1 MALELEYRNTFID
14 VKEDFEEMG
23 SSRARAQSSPPGRV
37 RRISFSLEAA
47 SEEDAMRSYVGT
59 LSQKTADLMK
69 LQDETPTTACSSSP
83 KSPMSPEVLEVEPE
97 HPPIL
102 AEFFPLLP
110 SQGSLGHPEVCRRP
124 CIYFIAG
131 HCENGNACAYCH
143 MEHTEKTPKLD
154 KRQRTII
161 QALSRPQLLGLVLH
175 FCRSKAEQAGFLE
188 EAAEILGMLAQESA
202 GARPLSQM
210 VSDRDLRNL
219 HKTLGR
225 MNFSNLIGLVTH
237 QSSNR
242 TGNATPSADFLAAS
256 LERIARI
263 EPWLKGMRQLC
274 IYFHGKGGCCYW
286 DVCMPNTTGPSVECG
301 EKFIEGGASS
311 LKEGMS
317 IMPYREPATGERHEL
332 DLVNRLTGAF
342 PMTHRSQLHVNAVV
356 SSYAES
362 GRWLLALHLLDKAD
376 LVGLNSAL
384 AACDVS
390 AAWDQVLE
398 QRPRKITIPN

>member
-1 MALELEYRNTFID
+1 
-14 VKEDFEEMG
+14 
-23 SSRARAQSSPPGRV
+23 
-37 RRISFSLEAA
+37 
-47 SEEDAMRSYVGT
+47 MRSYVGT

-83 KSPMSPEVLEVEPE
+83 KSPMSPEVLEEPE

-131 HCENGNACAYCH
+131 HCENGNACVYCH

-161 QALSRPQLLGLVLH
+161 QALTRPQLLGLVLH

-202 GARPLSQM
+202 GARPLSQV

-242 TGNATPSADFLAAS
+242 TGNATPSADLLAGS
-256 LERIARI
+256 LERLRMHF
-263 EPWLKGMRQLC
+263 L
-274 IYFHGKGGCCYW
+274 
-286 DVCMPNTTGPSVECG
+286 
-301 EKFIEGGASS
+301 
-311 LKEGMS
+311 
-317 IMPYREPATGERHEL
+317 
-332 DLVNRLTGAF
+332 
-342 PMTHRSQLHVNAVV
+342 
-356 SSYAES
+356 
-362 GRWLLALHLLDKAD
+362 
-376 LVGLNSAL
+376 SAGNL
-384 AACDVS
+384 
-390 AAWDQVLE
+390 
-398 QRPRKITIPN
+398 

>member
-1 MALELEYRNTFID
+1 MQDDRRIRFETTVRMFNGTSSLNSHGSWDMRRPRTSLLHRAPGPWLREFSVASRSQAFCQQEGCRSFVLIAMALELEYRNTFID

-256 LERIARI
+256 LERLRMHFLSA
-263 EPWLKGMRQLC
+263 GQL
-274 IYFHGKGGCCYW
+274 
-286 DVCMPNTTGPSVECG
+286 
-301 EKFIEGGASS
+301 
-311 LKEGMS
+311 
-317 IMPYREPATGERHEL
+317 
-332 DLVNRLTGAF
+332 
-342 PMTHRSQLHVNAVV
+342 
-356 SSYAES
+356 
-362 GRWLLALHLLDKAD
+362 
-376 LVGLNSAL
+376 
-384 AACDVS
+384 
-390 AAWDQVLE
+390 
-398 QRPRKITIPN
+398 

>member
-1 MALELEYRNTFID
+1 MLVLVTCATFGWQARLRPVGTVVPRGLAAKYLLAMALELEYRNTFID

-175 FCRSKAEQAGFLE
+175 FCRSKSEQAGFLE

-256 LERIARI
+256 LERLRMHF
-263 EPWLKGMRQLC
+263 L
-274 IYFHGKGGCCYW
+274 
-286 DVCMPNTTGPSVECG
+286 
-301 EKFIEGGASS
+301 
-311 LKEGMS
+311 
-317 IMPYREPATGERHEL
+317 
-332 DLVNRLTGAF
+332 
-342 PMTHRSQLHVNAVV
+342 
-356 SSYAES
+356 
-362 GRWLLALHLLDKAD
+362 
-376 LVGLNSAL
+376 
-384 AACDVS
+384 
-390 AAWDQVLE
+390 
-398 QRPRKITIPN
+398 

>member
-59 LSQKTADLMK
+59 LSQKTAELMK

-83 KSPMSPEVLEVEPE
+83 KSPMSPEVMEEPE

-161 QALSRPQLLGLVLH
+161 QALTRPQLLGLVLH

-188 EAAEILGMLAQESA
+188 EAEEILGMLAQESA
-202 GARPLSQM
+202 GARPLSQA
-210 VSDRDLRNL
+210 VIGPRPPQPPQDTWKDELLQLDR
-219 HKTLGR
+219 LGDAPVLQPNGQCHAQR
-225 MNFSNLIGLVTH
+225 GPLG
-237 QSSNR
+237 
-242 TGNATPSADFLAAS
+242 
-256 LERIARI
+256 
-263 EPWLKGMRQLC
+263 WLL
-274 IYFHGKGGCCYW
+274 
-286 DVCMPNTTGPSVECG
+286 
-301 EKFIEGGASS
+301 GASPHALPLAGVRQHSDHS
-311 LKEGMS
+311 LPGS
-317 IMPYREPATGERHEL
+317 
-332 DLVNRLTGAF
+332 LVAL
-342 PMTHRSQLHVNAVV
+342 V
-356 SSYAES
+356 SFLSFVDS
-362 GRWLLALHLLDKAD
+362 RRVLCGLSRRV
-376 LVGLNSAL
+376 VGLRSASSHG
-384 AACDVS
+384 DIMGG
-390 AAWDQVLE
+390 VLSVA
-398 QRPRKITIPN
+398 